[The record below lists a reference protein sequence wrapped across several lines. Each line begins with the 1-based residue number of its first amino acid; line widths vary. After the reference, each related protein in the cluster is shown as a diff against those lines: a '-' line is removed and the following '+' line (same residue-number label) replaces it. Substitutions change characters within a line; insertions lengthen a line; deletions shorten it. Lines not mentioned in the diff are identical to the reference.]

1 MIAFSIVLLTL
12 VGITETEFFET
23 AVAQQKEGYSWEDI
37 DCRTPEE
44 GIPSLRITT
53 PTGKQYVCFKLEK

>member
-1 MIAFSIVLLTL
+1 MIAFSLVFLTL
-12 VGITETEFFET
+12 VGIVEAEFFQT
-23 AVAQQKEGYSWEDI
+23 AAAQQKEGYNWKDI

-53 PTGKQYVCFKLEK
+53 PTGNQYVCFKLEK